1 MLNIEKTIQY
11 NYISYIRYFKNKFDT
26 NIESITNKIKS
37 TLINIKER
45 AIEKRLRQVKL
56 APRKHIYE

>member
-26 NIESITNKIKS
+26 
-37 TLINIKER
+37 KER